1 MADLSYGLD
10 RGVTLPVEGTAS
22 GGFDV
27 EVLLDNAV
35 NLTRKEAILALQYII
50 KVIQEDDRFAEI

>member
-10 RGVTLPVEGTAS
+10 RGVTLPVEGTSS
-22 GGFDV
+22 GGYDV

-35 NLTRKEAILALQYII
+35 GLTRKEAILALEKII
-50 KVIQEDDRFAEI
+50 QVIQQDDRLDEV